1 MVFVIPEIIFFIS
14 KQKTTYKYYNCNNKR
29 ILLELT
35 RQEESALK
43 GEQGEV
49 MQMAHRILVA
59 TGEATDAEKLIPIE
73 WAHLSGVNYNTIGD
87 AGEEF
92 LSSISKD
99 ARVKV
104 KTTLNPMGFD
114 IDNVSN
120 YGLDEN
126 FISKQLSIKNSY
138 ENMGV
143 IPSFSCIPYEIYDI
157 PKSETQVA
165 FAESN
170 AAIHANSFDNLKTN
184 KESAFSALASA
195 IIGKSPYSS
204 LRKEDEPNITIRMK
218 VKNPN
223 ELTYGMLGFFAGK
236 VGDTSVN
243 ISGLGEMDKRQ
254 TKAMCGGM
262 GTSGTCAKFIFGDGD
277 SDCEKIDFD
286 EKEMQNIHDELNTA
300 EKGDLITL
308 GSPQLGLDEISDLAG
323 KLKGRSFQKRCMV
336 FLPRTVKEQARKIG
350 YTNELERA
358 GCEILSDC
366 CTCLSPLISKDN
378 VDAVTTNSIK
388 GAFYLKNSN
397 GVDVNLK
404 SLSQIV
410 EDETR

>member
-1 MVFVIPEIIFFIS
+1 M
-14 KQKTTYKYYNCNNKR
+14 
-29 ILLELT
+29 ELT
-35 RQEESALK
+35 RNEESALK
-43 GEQGEV
+43 GEHGEI
-49 MQMAHRILVA
+49 MQMAYRILVA

-99 ARVKV
+99 ARVSV

-114 IDNVSN
+114 IDNVAN
-120 YGLDEN
+120 YGLDKD
-126 FISKQLSIKNSY
+126 FISKQLSIRNSY
-138 ENMGV
+138 ETMGV
-143 IPSFSCIPYEIYDI
+143 VPSFSCIPYEIFDI
-157 PKSETQVA
+157 PKDGTQVA

-170 AAIHANSFDNLKTN
+170 AAIHANSYDNLKTN

-195 IIGKSPYSS
+195 IVGKSPYSS
-204 LRKEDEPNITIRMK
+204 IRKDDTPNITINMK

-243 ISGLGEMDKRQ
+243 ISGLAEMDKRQ
-254 TKAMCGGM
+254 CKAMCGGM

-286 EKEMQNIHDELNTA
+286 EKEMQNVHDELNTV
-300 EKGDLITL
+300 EKGDIITL
-308 GSPQLGLDEISDLAG
+308 GSPQLGLDEISDLTNM
-323 KLKGRSFQKRCMV
+323 LKGRSFQKRCMV
-336 FLPRTVKEQARKIG
+336 FCPRTVKEQAKKIG
-350 YTNELERA
+350 YTTELEHA
-358 GCEILSDC
+358 GCEILADC
-366 CTCLSPLISKDN
+366 CTCLTPLINKEN

-404 SLSQIV
+404 SLSQIIQ
-410 EDETR
+410 DETR

>member
-1 MVFVIPEIIFFIS
+1 M
-14 KQKTTYKYYNCNNKR
+14 
-29 ILLELT
+29 ELT
-35 RQEESALK
+35 REEESALK
-43 GEQGEV
+43 GEQGEI
-49 MQMAHRILVA
+49 MQMAYRILVA
-59 TGEATDAEKLIPIE
+59 TGEATDAEKLIPIK

-114 IDNVSN
+114 IDNVSK

-126 FISKQLSIKNSY
+126 FISKQLSIKKSY
-138 ENMGV
+138 ETMGV
-143 IPSFSCIPYEIYDI
+143 IPSFSCIPYEIFDI
-157 PKSETQVA
+157 PEDGTQVA

-170 AAIHANSFDNLKTN
+170 AAIHANSYDNLKTN
-184 KESAFSALASA
+184 KESSFSALASA
-195 IIGKSPYSS
+195 ITGKSPYSS
-204 LRKEDEPNITIRMK
+204 LRKEDSPNVTIRMK
-218 VKNPN
+218 VDNAN

-243 ISGLGEMDKRQ
+243 ISGLGEMDRRQ
-254 TKAMCGGM
+254 CKAMCGGM
-262 GTSGTCAKFIFGDGD
+262 GTSGTCAKFLFGEGEP
-277 SDCEKIDFD
+277 DCEKIDFD
-286 EKEMQNIHDELNTA
+286 KKEMQNVHDELNTA

-308 GSPQLGLDEISDLAG
+308 GSPQLGLEEISDLTN
-323 KLKGRSFQKRCMV
+323 KLKGRSFKKRCLI
-336 FLPRTVKEQARKIG
+336 FCPRTIKEQAKKIG

-366 CTCLSPLISKDN
+366 CTCLTPLISKDD

-388 GAFYLKNSN
+388 GAFYLKNST

-404 SLSQIV
+404 SLAQIV

>member
-1 MVFVIPEIIFFIS
+1 M
-14 KQKTTYKYYNCNNKR
+14 
-29 ILLELT
+29 ELT
-35 RQEESALK
+35 KQEESALK
-43 GEQGEV
+43 GEQGEM
-49 MQMAHRILVA
+49 MQMAYRILVA

-73 WAHLSGVNYNTIGD
+73 WTHLSGVNYNTIGD

-92 LSSISKD
+92 LSSISKK

-138 ENMGV
+138 EAMGV

-157 PKSETQVA
+157 PKKGTQVA

-170 AAIHANSFDNLKTN
+170 AAIHANSYDNLKTN

-195 IIGKSPYSS
+195 LTGKSPNSS
-204 LRKEDEPNITIRMK
+204 LRKEDKPNVTIQMK

-223 ELTYGMLGFFAGK
+223 ELSYGMLGFFAGK

-243 ISGLGEMDKRQ
+243 VSGLAEMDKRQ
-254 TKAMCGGM
+254 CKAMCGGM
-262 GTSGTCAKFIFGDGD
+262 GTSGTCAKFIFGEGD

-286 EKEMQNIHDELNTA
+286 EKEMLNVFDELNTA
-300 EKGDLITL
+300 EKGDIITL
-308 GSPQLGLDEISDLAG
+308 GSPQLGLDEITELSE
-323 KLKGRSFQKRCMV
+323 KLKGRSFKKRCMV
-336 FLPRTVKEQARKIG
+336 FTPRTVKEQAKKLG

-366 CTCLSPLISKDN
+366 CTCLTPLINKDS

-404 SLSQIV
+404 PLSQII
-410 EDETR
+410 EDETS

>member
-1 MVFVIPEIIFFIS
+1 M
-14 KQKTTYKYYNCNNKR
+14 
-29 ILLELT
+29 ELT
-35 RQEESALK
+35 KEEESALK
-43 GEQGEV
+43 GEHGEI
-49 MQMAHRILVA
+49 MQMAYRILVA
-59 TGEATDAEKLIPIE
+59 TGEATDAEKLIPIK

-92 LSSISKD
+92 LASISKD
-99 ARVKV
+99 ARIKV

-114 IDNVSN
+114 IDNVAK
-120 YGLDEN
+120 YGLDES

-138 ENMGV
+138 EMMGV
-143 IPSFSCIPYEIYDI
+143 TPSFSCIPYEIFDI
-157 PKSETQVA
+157 PEKGTQVS

-195 IIGKSPYSS
+195 ITGKSPYSS
-204 LRKEDEPNITIRMK
+204 LRKDDSPNLTIRMK
-218 VKNPN
+218 VDNPN

-236 VGDTSVN
+236 VGNNSVN
-243 ISGLGEMDKRQ
+243 ISNVGEMDRRSC
-254 TKAMCGGM
+254 KALCGGM
-262 GTSGTCAKFIFGDGD
+262 GTSGTCAKFVFSEGD
-277 SDCEKIDFD
+277 SDCEKVDFD
-286 EKEMQNIHDELNTA
+286 KKEMEKVHDELNTA

-308 GSPQLGLDEISDLAG
+308 GSPQLGLEEISDLTT
-323 KLKGRSFQKRCMV
+323 KLKGRSFKKRCMI
-336 FLPRTVKEQARKIG
+336 FCPRSVKEQARKIG

-366 CTCLSPLISKDN
+366 CTCLTPLINKN
-378 VDAVTTNSIK
+378 EVDSVTTNSIK

-404 SLSQIV
+404 SLSKIV
-410 EDETR
+410 EEETR

>member
-1 MVFVIPEIIFFIS
+1 M
-14 KQKTTYKYYNCNNKR
+14 
-29 ILLELT
+29 ELT
-35 RQEESALK
+35 KQEESALK
-43 GEQGEV
+43 GEQGEM
-49 MQMAHRILVA
+49 MQMAYRILVA

-73 WAHLSGVNYNTIGD
+73 WTHLSGVNYNTIGD

-92 LSSISKD
+92 LSSISKK

-114 IDNVSN
+114 VDNVSN

-138 ENMGV
+138 EAMGV

-157 PKSETQVA
+157 PKKGTQVA

-170 AAIHANSFDNLKTN
+170 AAIHANSYDNLKTN

-195 IIGKSPYSS
+195 LTGKSPNSS
-204 LRKEDEPNITIRMK
+204 LRKEDKPNVTIQMK

-223 ELTYGMLGFFAGK
+223 ELSYGMLGFFAGK
-236 VGDTSVN
+236 VGDISVN
-243 ISGLGEMDKRQ
+243 VSGLAEMDKRQ
-254 TKAMCGGM
+254 CKAMCGGM
-262 GTSGTCAKFIFGDGD
+262 GTSGTCAKFIFGEGD
-277 SDCEKIDFD
+277 SGCEKIDFD
-286 EKEMQNIHDELNTA
+286 EKEMLNIFDELNTA
-300 EKGDLITL
+300 EKGDIITL
-308 GSPQLGLDEISDLAG
+308 GSPQLGLDEITELSE
-323 KLKGRSFQKRCMV
+323 KLKGRSFKKRCMV
-336 FLPRTVKEQARKIG
+336 FTPRTVKEQAKKLG

-366 CTCLSPLISKDN
+366 CTCLTPLINKDS

-404 SLSQIV
+404 PLSKII
-410 EDETR
+410 EDETS

>member
-1 MVFVIPEIIFFIS
+1 M
-14 KQKTTYKYYNCNNKR
+14 
-29 ILLELT
+29 ELT
-35 RQEESALK
+35 KEEESALK
-43 GEQGEV
+43 GEQGEI
-49 MQMAHRILVA
+49 MQMAYRILVA
-59 TGEATDAEKLIPIE
+59 TGEATDAERLIPIE

-114 IDNVSN
+114 IDNVSDYN
-120 YGLDEN
+120 LDQN
-126 FISKQLSIKNSY
+126 FISKQLSIKKSY
-138 ENMGV
+138 QMMGV
-143 IPSFSCIPYEIYDI
+143 TPSFSCIPYEIFDI
-157 PKSETQVA
+157 PKKDTQVA

-170 AAIHANSFDNLKTN
+170 AAIHANSYDNLKTN

-195 IIGKSPYSS
+195 LTGKSPYSS
-204 LRKEDEPNITIRMK
+204 LRKEDSPNITIRMK

-236 VGDTSVN
+236 VGDSSVN
-243 ISGLGEMDKRQ
+243 ISGLGQMDRRQ
-254 TKAMCGGM
+254 CKAMCGGM
-262 GTSGTCAKFIFGDGD
+262 GTSGTCAKFLFGEGD
-277 SDCEKIDFD
+277 SDCEKVDFD
-286 EKEMQNIHDELNTA
+286 KKEMQNVHDELNTA
-300 EKGDLITL
+300 EKGDVITL
-308 GSPQLGLDEISDLAG
+308 GSPQLGLEEISDLVG
-323 KLKGRSFQKRCMV
+323 KLKGRSFKKRCLV
-336 FLPRTVKEQARKIG
+336 FTPRTVKEQAKKIG
-350 YTNELERA
+350 YTNDLERA

-366 CTCLSPLISKDN
+366 CTCLTPLISNED

-404 SLSQIV
+404 SLSEIV

>member
-1 MVFVIPEIIFFIS
+1 
-14 KQKTTYKYYNCNNKR
+14 
-29 ILLELT
+29 LELT
-35 RQEESALK
+35 KDEESALK
-43 GEQGEV
+43 GEHGET
-49 MQMAHRILVA
+49 MQMAYRILVA

-73 WAHLSGVNYNTIGD
+73 WTHLSGVNYNTIGD
-87 AGEEF
+87 AGEEL
-92 LSSISKD
+92 LSGISKD

-138 ENMGV
+138 ETMGV
-143 IPSFSCIPYEIYDI
+143 IPSFSCIPYEIFDI
-157 PKSETQVA
+157 PKNGTQVA

-170 AAIHANSFDNLKTN
+170 AAIHANSYDNLKTN

-195 IIGKSPYSS
+195 LTGKSPYSS
-204 LRKEDEPNITIRMK
+204 LRKEDKPNITINMK
-218 VKNPN
+218 IKNPN
-223 ELTYGMLGFFAGK
+223 ELSYGMLGFFAGK

-243 ISGLGEMDKRQ
+243 ISGLSEMDNRQ
-254 TKAMCGGM
+254 CKAMCGGM

-286 EKEMQNIHDELNTA
+286 EKELQNVHDELNTA
-300 EKGDLITL
+300 ENGDIITL
-308 GSPQLGLDEISDLAG
+308 GSPQLGLEEITELTE
-323 KLKGRSFQKRCMV
+323 KLKGRSFKKRCMV
-336 FLPRTVKEQARKIG
+336 FTPRTVKVQMQKLG

-366 CTCLSPLISKDN
+366 CTCLTPLINKDN
-378 VDAVTTNSIK
+378 VDVVTTNSIK

-397 GVDVNLK
+397 GVGVNLK
-404 SLSQIV
+404 PLSQII
-410 EDETR
+410 EDETK

>member
-1 MVFVIPEIIFFIS
+1 M
-14 KQKTTYKYYNCNNKR
+14 
-29 ILLELT
+29 ELT
-35 RQEESALK
+35 REEESALK
-43 GEQGEV
+43 GEQGEI
-49 MQMAHRILVA
+49 MQMAYRILLA
-59 TGEATDAEKLIPIE
+59 TGEATDAEKLVPIE

-92 LSSISKD
+92 LSSISKN

-114 IDNVSN
+114 IDNVN
-120 YGLDEN
+120 DYNLDDN
-126 FISKQLSIKNSY
+126 FISKQLSIKKSY
-138 ENMGV
+138 ETMGV
-143 IPSFSCIPYEIYDI
+143 MPSFSCIPYEIFDI
-157 PKSETQVA
+157 PKAGTQVS

-170 AAIHANSFDNLKTN
+170 AAIHANSFDSLKTN

-195 IIGKSPYSS
+195 ITGKSPYSS
-204 LRKEDEPNITIRMK
+204 LRKDESPNLTIRMK
-218 VKNPN
+218 IDNPN

-236 VGDTSVN
+236 VGNNSVN
-243 ISGLGEMDKRQ
+243 ISGVGNMDNRSC
-254 TKAMCGGM
+254 KALCGGM
-262 GTSGTCAKFIFGDGD
+262 GTSGTCAKFVLGDGD
-277 SDCEKIDFD
+277 PNCEKVDFD
-286 EKEMQNIHDELNTA
+286 QKEMQDIHDELNTA

-308 GSPQLGLDEISDLAG
+308 GSPQLGLEEISDLAY
-323 KLKGRSFQKRCMV
+323 KLKGRSFKKRCMI
-336 FLPRTVKEQARKIG
+336 FCPRSVKEQARKIG

-366 CTCLSPLISKDN
+366 CTCLTPLISKDD

-397 GVDVNLK
+397 GVNVNLK
-404 SLSQIV
+404 PLSQII

>member
-1 MVFVIPEIIFFIS
+1 M
-14 KQKTTYKYYNCNNKR
+14 
-29 ILLELT
+29 ELT
-35 RQEESALK
+35 REEESALK
-43 GEQGEV
+43 GEQGET
-49 MQMAHRILVA
+49 MQMAYRILVA
-59 TGEATDAEKLIPIE
+59 TGEATDADKLIPIE
-73 WAHLSGVNYNTIGD
+73 WTHLAGVNYNTIGD

-92 LSSISKD
+92 LSGISKN

-120 YGLDEN
+120 YNLDEN
-126 FISKQLSIKNSY
+126 FISKQLSIRKSY
-138 ENMGV
+138 ETMGV
-143 IPSFSCIPYEIYDI
+143 IPSFSCIPYEIFDI
-157 PKSETQVA
+157 PKNGTQVA

-170 AAIHANSFDNLKTN
+170 AAIHANSYDNLKTN

-195 IIGKSPYSS
+195 LTGKSPYSS
-204 LRKEDEPNITIRMK
+204 LRKEDTSNITIRIN

-243 ISGLGEMDKRQ
+243 ISGLEEMDKRQ
-254 TKAMCGGM
+254 CKAMCGGM

-286 EKEMQNIHDELNTA
+286 EKELQNIHDELNTA
-300 EKGDLITL
+300 EKGDIITL
-308 GSPQLGLDEISDLAG
+308 GSPQLGLDEISDLVG

-336 FLPRTVKEQARKIG
+336 FTPRTIKEQARKIG

-366 CTCLSPLISKDN
+366 CTCLTPLISKDS

-397 GVDVNLK
+397 GVNVNLK
-404 SLSQIV
+404 SLSQII